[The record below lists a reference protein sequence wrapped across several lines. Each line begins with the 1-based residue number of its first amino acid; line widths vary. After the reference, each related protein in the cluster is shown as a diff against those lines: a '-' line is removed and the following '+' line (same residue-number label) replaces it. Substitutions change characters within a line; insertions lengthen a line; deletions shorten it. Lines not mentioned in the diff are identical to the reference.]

1 MNPCPCGF
9 YGHPTKECTCSKG
22 TPQKYLAK
30 VSGPLLDRLDIHIE
44 VPQVDFQ
51 KLSAEEKGESSAEI
65 KKRVN
70 SARAIQ
76 LERYKGTN
84 IYSNAKMGDKELQEY
99 CHLDEKCVALIERA
113 FKVLNLSA
121 RGYTR
126 ILKVARTIADLD
138 GCVDIEA
145 SHIQEAIQYRS
156 MDKKFDV

>member
-1 MNPCPCGF
+1 M
-9 YGHPTKECTCSKG
+9 
-22 TPQKYLAK
+22 
-30 VSGPLLDRLDIHIE
+30 DRIDLHIE
-44 VPQVDFQ
+44 VEAVGYDE
-51 KLSAEEKGESSAEI
+51 LTNRELEEPSSEV

-70 SARAIQ
+70 NARAIQ

-84 IYSNAKMGDKELQEY
+84 IYSNSKMGDKEIQAY
-99 CHLDEKCVALIERA
+99 CHLDEKCVQLIERA

-138 GCVDIEA
+138 GCVDIDA
-145 SHIQEAIQYRS
+145 THIQEAIQYRS

>member
-1 MNPCPCGF
+1 P
-9 YGHPTKECTCSKG
+9 S
-22 TPQKYLAK
+22 
-30 VSGPLLDRLDIHIE
+30 SE
-44 VPQVDFQ
+44 V
-51 KLSAEEKGESSAEI
+51 

-70 SARAIQ
+70 NARMIQ

-84 IYSNAKMGDKELQEY
+84 IYSNSKMGDKEILEY
-99 CHLDEKCVALIERA
+99 CKLDSRCTELLERA

-138 GCVDIEA
+138 GCVNIEPM
-145 SHIQEAIQYRS
+145 HIQEAIQYRS